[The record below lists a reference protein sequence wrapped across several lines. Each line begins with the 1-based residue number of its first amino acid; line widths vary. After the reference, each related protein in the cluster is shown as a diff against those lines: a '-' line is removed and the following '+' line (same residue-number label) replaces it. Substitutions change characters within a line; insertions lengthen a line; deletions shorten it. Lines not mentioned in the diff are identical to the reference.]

1 MAVENEDFL
10 VHVQN
15 PKFQREVHDT
25 FFFFLNRFL
34 LLPTRLL
41 WFRSKR
47 AFLTVG
53 EIIAF
58 FADFKF
64 VFAE

>member
-1 MAVENEDFL
+1 MKIFWCMCKNL
-10 VHVQN
+10 
-15 PKFQREVHDT
+15 KFQREKHDT
-25 FFFFLNRFL
+25 FFFNRFL

-41 WFRSKR
+41 LFRSKR